1 MQFLLD
7 YVVAILVLLLL
18 DVAVISLHKIESNY
32 YNFKYFNFAITS
44 NTKKRQQKKF

>member
-18 DVAVISLHKIESNY
+18 DVAVISLHKI
-32 YNFKYFNFAITS
+32 KVITIILS
-44 NTKKRQQKKF
+44 TLILP